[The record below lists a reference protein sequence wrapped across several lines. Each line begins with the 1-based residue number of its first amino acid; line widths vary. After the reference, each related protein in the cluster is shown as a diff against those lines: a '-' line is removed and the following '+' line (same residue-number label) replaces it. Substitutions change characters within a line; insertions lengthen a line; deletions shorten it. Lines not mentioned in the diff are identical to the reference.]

1 MKAIVSIIT
10 PTYNAEKY
18 IGRCLDYSLGQSY
31 QNIEVVIIDDG
42 SSDSTLEIVKK
53 YTKKDSRVKLVQQK
67 HSGPNAA
74 RKKGIKA
81 ASGDYV
87 MFVDADDFI
96 DDDAVKILVE
106 SLQKSKVDSVRFN
119 ADYYENKKMVHPI
132 FCSEI
137 KEGIIDSDKM
147 SEMLLTTYKM
157 NSLCFRIYR
166 KESLEKIRAFDY
178 SIRFG
183 EDFLVNLEMCNS
195 IKKTLIIDDV
205 LYHYCNDN
213 LDSTTRGENK
223 EKILKNLSDRVFVS
237 KKAIEYTFESI
248 KDIEKKNRAIFA
260 QLRMVVDSIQKFALV
275 KNYKKEEFI
284 KDIRTILPYNYFSE
298 IDINELSEYIN
309 SLNFP
314 MRKKN
319 KAIILAIVYADYEYI
334 WRYIRAIR
342 LYKRLRFRRRG

>member
-1 MKAIVSIIT
+1 MKTKVSIIT

-31 QNIEVVIIDDG
+31 QNIEVVVVDDG
-42 SSDSTLEIVKK
+42 SSDSTLEIVKQYVK
-53 YTKKDSRVKLVQQK
+53 NDSRVKLVQQK

-81 ASGDYV
+81 ASGDYI

-106 SLQKSKVDSVRFN
+106 SLRKSKVDSARFN
-119 ADYYENKKMVHPI
+119 ADHYENKKMVHPI

-157 NSLCFRIYR
+157 NSLCFRIY
-166 KESLEKIRAFDY
+166 KKASLEKIRAFDY

-183 EDFLVNLEMCNS
+183 EDFLVNLEICNS
-195 IKKTLIIDDV
+195 IKKTLIIDNV

-213 LDSTTRGENK
+213 LDSTTRGKNK

-237 KKAIEYTFESI
+237 KKAVEYAI
-248 KDIEKKNRAIFA
+248 KLPSEKRGKNHAIFA
-260 QLRMVVDSIQKFALV
+260 QLRMIVDSIQKV
-275 KNYKKEEFI
+275 DMIRKYKKEEFV

-342 LYKRLRFRRRG
+342 LYKRLRIRRRG